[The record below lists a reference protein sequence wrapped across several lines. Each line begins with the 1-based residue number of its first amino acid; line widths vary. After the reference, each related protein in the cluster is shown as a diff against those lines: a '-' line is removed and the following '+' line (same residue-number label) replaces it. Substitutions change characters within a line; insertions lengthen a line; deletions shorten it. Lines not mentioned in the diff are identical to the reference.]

1 MVVGGLV
8 GIDTAVVGIAPM
20 VVVNGATTI
29 KPVGGAA
36 IILVNMLMCVLMLN
50 LATKHE
56 HCA

>member
-1 MVVGGLV
+1 MVV
-8 GIDTAVVGIAPM
+8 
-20 VVVNGATTI
+20 GATTI